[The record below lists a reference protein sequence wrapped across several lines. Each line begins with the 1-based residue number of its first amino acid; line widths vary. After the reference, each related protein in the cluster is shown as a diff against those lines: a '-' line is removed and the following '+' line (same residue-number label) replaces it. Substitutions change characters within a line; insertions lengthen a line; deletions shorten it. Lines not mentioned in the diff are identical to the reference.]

1 MLRSRQ
7 ALLAPMVAK
16 MATAASG
23 IHSQAHDWR
32 SQLGS
37 KLVPPDQAVS
47 HIKSGDRITM
57 SIAQATPFVLCAALA
72 GRLMEIENV
81 VLNHSAALVT
91 WDLPG
96 LGERY
101 RLESFYLSPIDRA
114 VFHDGRAEFVPLS
127 YYREGVLPPGLDNFN
142 VYLMRVSPPDFAGY
156 VNLGEVQIMSK
167 TLARQASLVIAEV
180 DPQCPRICGDNSLH
194 ISEIDWF
201 VERTPDDAIPPLLA
215 PPVSEEERQTAA
227 AICEQVARELIPD
240 RASIQVGV
248 GSTSGALMP
257 HLRNHHD
264 LGMQTEIIPWETT
277 HLVREGVI
285 TGKYKRLFP
294 GLVVGSGFAY
304 ATPRE
309 ELDYAENNPIFHLYD
324 FNFTDDIRLIA
335 REDGLIS
342 VNNALAVDLTGQVG
356 SESIGH
362 EMYTGTGGQTAFGIG
377 ATMAGGKSIIVIPS
391 TAIVKG
397 RRLSRIIPTLAPGTV
412 MTLPRTFV
420 HYVVTEYGIAKLIG
434 KSIHER
440 AAELIAIA
448 HPDFRAELSAEAKR
462 LYG

>member
-1 MLRSRQ
+1 MAS
-7 ALLAPMVAK
+7 A
-16 MATAASG
+16 ATAS
-23 IHSQAHDWR
+23 ISCDSSHNWR
-32 SQLGS
+32 PQIGA
-37 KLVPPDQAVS
+37 KLVSPDEAVS

-57 SIAQATPFVLCAALA
+57 SISQATPFVLCAALA

-81 VLNHSAALVT
+81 VVNHSAALFN

-96 LGERY
+96 IGERF

-114 VFHDGRAEFVPLS
+114 LFNSGPGEFVPLS
-127 YYREGVLPPGLDNFN
+127 YYREGVLPPGLDDFN
-142 VYLMRVSPPDFAGY
+142 VYMVRVSPPDLNGN
-156 VNLGEVQIMSK
+156 VNFGEVQIMSK
-167 TLARQASLVIAEV
+167 TLARRAELVIAEI
-180 DPQCPRICGDNSLH
+180 DPDCLRICGDNSLH

-201 VERTPDDAIPPLLA
+201 VERTAHDSIPALLP
-215 PPVSEEERQTAA
+215 PPVSEEEKTIVNAIGELAA
-227 AICEQVARELIPD
+227 TLIPD
-240 RASIQVGV
+240 RATIQVGV
-248 GSTSGALMP
+248 GSTSGSLMS

-264 LGMQTEIIPWETT
+264 LGMQTEIIPWDTT

-285 TGKYKRLFP
+285 TGKYKKLFP

-309 ELDYAENNPIFHLYD
+309 ELEHAEDNPAFQLYD

-362 EMYTGTGGQTAFGIG
+362 LIYTGTGGQTAFGVG
-377 ATMAGGKSIIVIPS
+377 ASLAGGKSIIVLPA
-391 TAIVKG
+391 TAMSKG
-397 RRLSRIIPTLAPGTV
+397 KRTSRIAPMLAPGTV
-412 MTLPRTFV
+412 ATLPRPFV
-420 HYVVTEYGIAKLIG
+420 HYVMTEYGIASLIG
-434 KSIHER
+434 KSVRGR

-448 HPDFRAELSAEAKR
+448 HPDFRPELTAEAKR